1 MNRSNTLRWTRIR
14 DRAQQSCP
22 ALSNT
27 AYGAVAA
34 ARSRSAS
41 ANTIL
46 ALLPP
51 SSSVTRFTWRAQ
63 SAISLLPTS
72 VDPVKTI
79 LRTSSWSTSRWPT
92 TEPLPGS
99 TWKTPSGRPASRASS
114 PIRIAVSGVRSAGLA
129 ITGLPGGQ
137 GGRQPPAQD
146 RHGEVPR
153 HDQPDDA
160 DRLLER
166 DVEAARHRDL
176 LAGQPLRG
184 GRVVAQHVADV
195 ARLPAG
201 LADRVARAGHLQLGE
216 FLEVARPPPRRS
228 GAAAWPGRPGVT
240 ARQAA
245 CAAAARAMASSAC
258 SAEHDGTAAT
268 VSSVAGFT
276 TVNVDMPA
284 PASSL
289 AWPCLARGSG
299 PATSARSRGCSSQSV
314 TAASNAAISTRA
326 ALA

>member
-41 ANTIL
+41 ANTML

-51 SSSVTRFTWRAQ
+51 SSRVTRFTWRAQ

-99 TWKTPSGRPASRASS
+99 TWKTPSGSPASRASS

-129 ITGLPGGQ
+129 ITGF
-137 GGRQPPAQD
+137 PA
-146 RHGEVPR
+146 
-153 HDQPDDA
+153 
-160 DRLLER
+160 
-166 DVEAARHRDL
+166 
-176 LAGQPLRG
+176 
-184 GRVVAQHVADV
+184 
-195 ARLPAG
+195 
-201 LADRVARAGHLQLGE
+201 ARAGASPQPRIGMGKFHGTISPTMPTGSLN
-216 FLEVARPPPRRS
+216 VTSRPPGTGICWPVSRS
-228 GAAAWPGRPGVT
+228 GAA
-240 ARQAA
+240 
-245 CAAAARAMASSAC
+245 
-258 SAEHDGTAAT
+258 E
-268 VSSVAGFT
+268 
-276 TVNVDMPA
+276 
-284 PASSL
+284 
-289 AWPCLARGSG
+289 
-299 PATSARSRGCSSQSV
+299 
-314 TAASNAAISTRA
+314 
-326 ALA
+326 